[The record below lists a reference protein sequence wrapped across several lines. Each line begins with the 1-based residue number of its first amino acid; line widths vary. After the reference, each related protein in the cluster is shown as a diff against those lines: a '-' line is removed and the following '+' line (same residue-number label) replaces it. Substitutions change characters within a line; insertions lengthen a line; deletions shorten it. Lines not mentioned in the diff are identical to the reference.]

1 MTEKNTAA
9 ELPETMRALVVGHGS
24 TWKLVERDVPRP
36 GAGEVLVR
44 VHAAASNNGD
54 IPMIDG
60 ADPAAGGS
68 GEEAVAGF
76 EYAGEIAATG
86 DGVSNWSIGDAVM
99 GSMPSAYADYVLV
112 DARFPMPRPATITP
126 VEAATL
132 PVGLLTEH
140 GALVAANFVK
150 GRSVLVTGA
159 SSGVGLVGVQVAKAV
174 GASTVIGT
182 TRRES
187 MRQVLTDLGVNEV
200 IVTDGD
206 DLAERVLALTD
217 DGVDVVLEHLGSPAF
232 AQSVEATAQE
242 GHLVPVSR
250 AAGSESN
257 INLDR
262 VGQRRLT
269 IRGVSFGFTRLQEMT
284 DVVAGLLPEVI
295 PAVERGEI
303 RAVVDSTYDVTEHEK
318 VVERL
323 RSGENVGKVVM
334 TFVD

>member
-1 MTEKNTAA
+1 MSGENAA
-9 ELPETMRALVVGHGS
+9 VTLPETMRALVVGHGS
-24 TWKLVERDVPRP
+24 TWALVERDVPRP

-54 IPMIDG
+54 LPMIDG
-60 ADPAAGGS
+60 ADPTSGGS
-68 GEEAVAGF
+68 GDKAVAGF
-76 EYAGEIAATG
+76 EYAGEVVAVG
-86 DGVSNWSIGDAVM
+86 DGVSGWSVCDAVM
-99 GSMPSAYADYVLV
+99 GSMPSAYADFVVV
-112 DARFPMPRPATITP
+112 DARFVMPRPASITP

-140 GALVAANFVK
+140 GALVVAAFTS

-159 SSGVGLVGVQVAKAV
+159 SSGVGLVGVQIAKAL

-187 MRQVLTDLGVNEV
+187 MRSVLTDHGVDEV

-206 DLAERVLALTD
+206 DLADRVLALTD
-217 DGVDVVLEHLGSPAF
+217 DGVDIVLEHLGAPAF
-232 AQSVEATAQE
+232 AQAVMATAPE
-242 GHLVPVSR
+242 GHLVPVGR
-250 AAGSESN
+250 AAGREAT
-257 INLDR
+257 IDLDR

-269 IRGVSFGFTRLQEMT
+269 IRGVSFGFVRTQEMA

-303 RAVVDSTYDVTEHEK
+303 RAVVDSTYDVADHEK
-318 VVERL
+318 VVDRL

-334 TFVD
+334 TFTN

>member
-1 MTEKNTAA
+1 MAEENTGA
-9 ELPETMRALVVGHGS
+9 ELPETMRALVVGHGP
-24 TWKLVERDVPRP
+24 TWDLVERDVPRP

-54 IPMIDG
+54 LPMLDG
-60 ADPAAGGS
+60 ADPASGGS
-68 GEEAVAGF
+68 GDEVVAGF
-76 EYAGEIAATG
+76 EYAGEIAAVG
-86 DGVSNWSIGDAVM
+86 DDVSEWTVGDAVM
-99 GSMPSAYADYVLV
+99 GSMPAAYADYVLV
-112 DARFPMPRPATITP
+112 DARFPMPRPASITP

-140 GALVAANFVK
+140 GALVAADFVK

-159 SSGVGLVGVQVAKAV
+159 SSGVGLVGEQVAKAV

-187 MRQVLTDLGVNEV
+187 MRQVLTEHGVDEV
-200 IVTDGD
+200 LVTDGD

-232 AQSVEATAQE
+232 TQSVEATAQE
-242 GHLVPVSR
+242 GHLVPVGR
-250 AAGSESN
+250 AAGSRAS
-257 INLDR
+257 IDLDR
-262 VGQRRLT
+262 IGQRRLT
-269 IRGVSFGFTRLQEMT
+269 IRGVSFGFTRTQEMA

-303 RAVVDSTYDVTEHEK
+303 RAVVDSTYDVADHEK
-318 VVERL
+318 VAARL

-334 TFVD
+334 TFTS